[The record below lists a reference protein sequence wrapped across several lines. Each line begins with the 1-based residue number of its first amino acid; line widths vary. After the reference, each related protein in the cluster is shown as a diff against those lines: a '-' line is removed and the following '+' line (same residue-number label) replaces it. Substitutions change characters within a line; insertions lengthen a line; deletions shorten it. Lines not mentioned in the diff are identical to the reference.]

1 LAEPG
6 ALERPHVRLKL
17 IRELAKGELSQSE
30 LARRHGVTPGAMTR
44 FVQRHAERIAEVAG
58 KLDDEFAGLWVA
70 EKANRL
76 AVLQHQVEQIAD
88 TMGDPDAAAKAGVG
102 AAEMHRV
109 QQQALRAIADE
120 LGQIPA
126 RVQVQHSGSL
136 SVQLNGVDVSAL
148 T

>member
-1 LAEPG
+1 MAKPG
-6 ALERPHVRLKL
+6 ALEVPHVRLQL
-17 IRELAKGELSQSE
+17 IRELAKGEQSQAK

-44 FVQRHAERIAEVAG
+44 FVQRHAERIADVAS

-76 AVLQHQVEQIAD
+76 AHLQAQVESIAD
-88 TMGDPDAAAKAGVG
+88 TMGDPEAAAKAGVG
-102 AAEMHRV
+102 AAEMYRV

-126 RVQVQHSGSL
+126 KVQVQHSGQL
-136 SVQLNGVDVSAL
+136 DVRLNGVDLEAL
-148 T
+148 R

>member
-1 LAEPG
+1 MPRAG

-17 IRELAKGELSQSE
+17 VRQLAAGEHSLTD
-30 LARRHGVTPGAMTR
+30 LAARHGVTHQAISA
-44 FVQRHAERIAEVAG
+44 FAKRHAELIADVAS

-70 EKANRL
+70 EKAARL

-88 TMGDPDAAAKAGVG
+88 TMGDPEAAAKAGVG

-136 SVQLNGVDVSAL
+136 NVQLNGVDVEAL
-148 T
+148 R

>member
-1 LAEPG
+1 MAEPG

-17 IRELAKGELSQSE
+17 IRELAKGEHTQAE
-30 LARRHGVTPGAMTR
+30 LARRHGVSREAMSKFT
-44 FVQRHAERIAEVAG
+44 QRHAERIADVAS

-136 SVQLNGVDVSAL
+136 SVQLNGVDVEAL
-148 T
+148 R